1 LIIERK
7 RYGQKN
13 EWAKNIAIFL
23 PNNFSPQNC
32 LLLERGTDGALA
44 GISGLGLAAGR
55 CFIRT
60 RMV

>member
-1 LIIERK
+1 MGRK
-7 RYGQKN
+7 MTGRKDGQSFFSPV
-13 EWAKNIAIFL
+13 IFL
-23 PNNFSPQNC
+23 PQNC